1 MKWFWIFLGVLIAI
15 AIVVTLRPPRHSRI
29 DPRALQAGEAL
40 AEEAARAVSAS
51 SRPVSPQPVT
61 DPGAAAVAPAAS
73 DSARELVQDLL
84 TPRAKAAGT
93 AVMAELPIPTPDGER
108 IEEGLDRVLPNAT
121 VVRGTLIR
129 AADGSIV
136 ADRKFVLRGKGT
148 EDDPIVVPWELLTS
162 AMDTYQPRS
171 GLKEIPQRIAFLDGK
186 RIRIDG
192 YLAFPLIAQQAT
204 QLLVTFNQWDG
215 CCIGVPP
222 TAFDALEV
230 TLASS
235 IPVNRRHGLLFG
247 SVTGIFKVEPLLS
260 GSYLIGMYLLDDAS
274 IKVDL

>member
-1 MKWFWIFLGVLIAI
+1 MKWFWIFLGVLIAVG
-15 AIVVTLRPPRHSRI
+15 IVLTLQPPQHTRAGSQ
-29 DPRALQAGEAL
+29 ALQAEDAL
-40 AEEAARAVSAS
+40 AAASAS
-51 SRPVSPQPVT
+51 PTPVT
-61 DPGAAAVAPAAS
+61 PPTAPAVAPVAS
-73 DSARELVQDLL
+73 DPARELVQDLL
-84 TPRAKAAGT
+84 TPRAEAAGT
-93 AVMAELPIPTPDGER
+93 AASDLPLPTPDGER
-108 IEEGLDRVLPNAT
+108 IEDGMDRVLPNAT
-121 VVRGTLIR
+121 VTRGTLLR
-129 AADGSIV
+129 AADGTVV
-136 ADRKFVLRGKGT
+136 ADSKFVLRGKGT

-162 AMDTYQPRS
+162 AMDTYQPRA

-186 RIRIDG
+186 RIRVDG
-192 YLAFPLIAQQAT
+192 YLAFPLIAQQT
-204 QLLVTFNQWDG
+204 SQLLVTFNQWDG

-274 IKVDL
+274 IKLDL